1 MLGFDCPSRGMTSD
15 ITAPLRP
22 VDAPDAPFLHWHGQI
37 VLSRERLREL
47 ATSSCQIEALM
58 RFARAP
64 WFTNQVIG
72 DLRYDREPGLGFA
85 ELDLTRLPP
94 CPAHVPPWVPPRA
107 DLLGR

>member
-1 MLGFDCPSRGMTSD
+1 MTSD

-58 RFARAP
+58 HFARAP